1 MHGYVNRSDLNEH
14 VFLNKAVHGEMHRFY
29 RTGDWVV
36 KEADG
41 RFDYISRIDFQVKV
55 QGHQVELGEIEFH
68 VRELL
73 NEGCTILVHAIKN
86 KRDQFELVLFI
97 QGQPFDLGELMDGL
111 RVRLP
116 WYMLPGH
123 IEFLPQFPLNIN
135 GKTDR
140 KVLAE
145 QWLDKT
151 K

>member
-1 MHGYVNRSDLNEH
+1 LNETA
-14 VFLNKAVHGEMHRFY
+14 FLYKEVDGDRQRFY

-55 QGHQVELGEIEFH
+55 QGHRVELGEIEFH
-68 VRELL
+68 VRDLL
-73 NEGCTILVHAIKN
+73 GEGGTILVHAIQN

-97 QGQPFDLGELMDGL
+97 QGQVFELGELMDAL

-140 KVLAE
+140 KTLAE
-145 QWLDKT
+145 QWLT
-151 K
+151 KRSNALCPL